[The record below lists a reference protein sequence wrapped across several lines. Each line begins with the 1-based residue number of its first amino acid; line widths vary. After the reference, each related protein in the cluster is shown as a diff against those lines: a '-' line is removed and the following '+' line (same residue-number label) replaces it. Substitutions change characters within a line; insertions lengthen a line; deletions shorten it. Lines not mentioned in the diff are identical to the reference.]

1 MFLQFIVCDHVTNNT
16 DSDKIIS
23 VKRVEGPMRMFPL
36 LRNRRIRGPF
46 IGNLNIE
53 CRVR

>member
-1 MFLQFIVCDHVTNNT
+1 MFLQLVVCDHVINISG
-16 DSDKIIS
+16 SDIIS
-23 VKRVEGPMRMFPL
+23 VKRVGGPMRMFPL

-53 CRVR
+53 GRVR

>member
-1 MFLQFIVCDHVTNNT
+1 MVLQFIVCDRDHVIDNS

-23 VKRVEGPMRMFPL
+23 VKRVGGPMRMFPL

-46 IGNLNIE
+46 IGNLN
-53 CRVR
+53 